1 MQPTFTTN
9 VFDIR
14 FEVVFPSILHDGKC
28 RVFVAVMIM
37 DCIRRL
43 WPSSPM
49 SWNKRNYI
57 HSSFDGPWSIC
68 YIEGQW
74 VWGNCQSWTSDCV
87 VMERSHHLCH
97 DLLAAEACSSRPTLR
112 KKGQVTYISGLQT
125 EEKCYL
131 IDKDLNVTP
140 QCVFFVFSTGHLIMN
155 IWPQHQPAMTNEDFT
170 FYTTVEILT
179 HFHIIFIICIRT
191 LYVLH

>member
-1 MQPTFTTN
+1 MDHDPY
-9 VFDIR
+9 V
-14 FEVVFPSILHDGKC
+14 ILK
-28 RVFVAVMIM
+28 A
-37 DCIRRL
+37 
-43 WPSSPM
+43 
-49 SWNKRNYI
+49 
-57 HSSFDGPWSIC
+57 
-68 YIEGQW
+68 
-74 VWGNCQSWTSDCV
+74 SDCGRTARAEPV
-87 VMERSHHLCH
+87 TLVMERSHHLCH